1 MTPFGFRFVPY
12 KPRLNSAVL
21 SATGLVIPQA
31 FTSPPHNKMLEWTR
45 VLTCVVVN
53 IGYTGNKKG
62 NDSYK
67 HLHKPCIN
75 KSNK

>member
-53 IGYTGNKKG
+53 IGYTENKKEMI
-62 NDSYK
+62 
-67 HLHKPCIN
+67 HIN
-75 KSNK
+75 IFINLV